1 MGGNRSGIQPEWA
14 ASSRDAR
21 GLGWRR
27 TAKRRTLKTPGCLG
41 CLGWSRS
48 RPPGRQRR
56 RLPTGRLLTASA
68 ASPRYPHSQDAA
80 RHVLGLKTIE
90 GINRVVAVSTS
101 TRMSAMQLEPRHVPR
116 CHASLTVAPESLRGR
131 IRSIKHRSLYKG
143 LPLVMRRAPQK
154 GRRFQRGNVNRPGCY
169 PGSR

>member
-1 MGGNRSGIQPEWA
+1 MGGLVSGCARPWELAYRSGAPLKHLDAWGVSVGAGRDHRA
-14 ASSRDAR
+14 AS
-21 GLGWRR
+21 GGTCPLG
-27 TAKRRTLKTPGCLG
+27 GC
-41 CLGWSRS
+41 
-48 RPPGRQRR
+48 PF
-56 RLPTGRLLTASA
+56 TSA
-68 ASPRYPHSQDAA
+68 APPRYPHSQDAA

-101 TRMSAMQLEPRHVPR
+101 IRMSAMQLEPRHVPR
-116 CHASLTVAPESLRGR
+116 SHASLTVAPESLRGR

-154 GRRFQRGNVNRPGCY
+154 GRRFQRGNVNRPARY